1 MQRFAFKP
9 ALLRGERVFELDE
22 AGLTEPGGDLRI
34 AWADVQA
41 AAFVDMTARG
51 MRIRRLDLT
60 PRDGGERL
68 QISVTTG
75 DASPPVDDD
84 AIAFLRMA
92 STALEHLE
100 TAQPGFE
107 VTFGEYGT
115 PRILMFAVG
124 VLSVI
129 GALGIMLVAAIA
141 GISSDRWL
149 AGIVPMLMLL
159 GFGGVI
165 MVNYAPW
172 VKPPKTPAK
181 GMALALRMLVE
192 G

>member
-22 AGLTEPGGDLRI
+22 VGLTEPEADLHI
-34 AWADVQA
+34 AWADVTA
-41 AAFVDMTARG
+41 AAFVDLTARG

-60 PRDGGERL
+60 PRGGGEKL

-75 DASPPVDDD
+75 DASPPVDPD

-92 STALEHLE
+92 STALERME
-100 TAQPGFE
+100 DAQPGFE

-115 PRILMFAVG
+115 ARILMFAVG

-129 GALGIMLVAAIA
+129 GALGILLVAAIA
-141 GISSDRWL
+141 GVSSDR
-149 AGIVPMLMLL
+149 
-159 GFGGVI
+159 
-165 MVNYAPW
+165 
-172 VKPPKTPAK
+172 
-181 GMALALRMLVE
+181 
-192 G
+192 

>member
-22 AGLTEPGGDLRI
+22 VGLTEPEADLHI
-34 AWADVQA
+34 AWADVKA
-41 AAFVDMTARG
+41 AAFVDLTARG

-60 PRDGGERL
+60 PRGGGEKL

-75 DASPPVDDD
+75 DASPPVDPD

-92 STALEHLE
+92 STALERLE
-100 TAQPGFE
+100 DAQPGFE

-115 PRILMFAVG
+115 ARILMFAVG

-129 GALGIMLVAAIA
+129 GALGILLVAAIA

-149 AGIVPMLMLL
+149 AGIVPMLLLL

-172 VKPPKTPAK
+172 VKPPKMPARV
-181 GMALALRMLVE
+181 MAKALRLLVD